1 MTKRTWQPK
10 KLKRVRKHGF
20 LKRMLTKGGQKV
32 IKKRMEKGRRRLT
45 IKYNGK

>member
-20 LKRMLTKGGQKV
+20 LKRMLTKNGAKV
-32 IKKRMEKGRRRLT
+32 IKRRIAKGRKRVVVA
-45 IKYNGK
+45 YSGK